1 MRSTVA
7 VTALLA
13 ALVAAGCATAARI
26 ENGVFH
32 SPKGYR
38 VTVPGDAWRVTTDS
52 RADLE
57 LRHRDGRAGMLVNA
71 SCDGARTRGPLDVL
85 ARHLLSG
92 FRDRSVV
99 TREDVSVNGKV
110 ARHAVVEG
118 RLGDAGEPMTVELYV
133 MRDDRCLY
141 DFLYAAP
148 PETFD
153 AGRADF
159 ERLIRT
165 FATETR

>member
-1 MRSTVA
+1 MTV
-7 VTALLA
+7 VGLLV
-13 ALVAAGCATAARI
+13 LAGCATGARARI

-38 VTVPGDAWRVTTDS
+38 VTLPGDAWTVTRDG

-57 LRHRDGRAGMLVNA
+57 LRHRDGRAGIVVNA
-71 SCDGARTRGPLDVL
+71 ACGAQRSKGPLDVL

-118 RLGDAGEPMTVELYV
+118 RLGDGGEPTTVELYV

-141 DFLYAAP
+141 DFLYAASP
-148 PETFD
+148 DTFD

-159 ERLIRT
+159 ERLVRT
-165 FATETR
+165 LSTGE

>member
-1 MRSTVA
+1 V
-7 VTALLA
+7 
-13 ALVAAGCATAARI
+13 

-38 VTVPGDAWRVTTDS
+38 VTLPGDTWTVSRDG

-57 LRHRDGRAGMLVNA
+57 LRHRDGTAGIVVNA
-71 SCDGARTRGPLDVL
+71 ACGANRQRGPLDAL
-85 ARHLLSG
+85 ARHLLAG
-92 FRDRSVV
+92 LRDRSVIA
-99 TREDVSVNGKV
+99 REDISVNGQV

-118 RLGDAGEPMTVELYV
+118 RLGEDGAPTMVELYV

-148 PETFD
+148 PETFEV
-153 AGRADF
+153 GRADF
-159 ERLIRT
+159 ERLVRT
-165 FATETR
+165 LSTGEQ

>member
-1 MRSTVA
+1 M
-7 VTALLA
+7 LA
-13 ALVAAGCATAARI
+13 TAGCATATRI
-26 ENGVFH
+26 DNGVFH

-38 VTVPGDAWRVTTDS
+38 VTLPGDAWTVTPNE

-57 LRHRDGRAGMLVNA
+57 LRHRDGHSGMVVNA
-71 SCDGARTRGPLDVL
+71 ACGAQRARGPLDVL

-92 FRDRSVV
+92 LRDRSVV
-99 TREDVSVNGKV
+99 TGEDVSVNGKM

-118 RLGDAGEPMTVELYV
+118 RLGDDGERTTVELYV

-148 PETFD
+148 PESFE

-159 ERLIRT
+159 ERLVRT
-165 FATETR
+165 LSTGE